1 MSYSQEQRFKRY
13 NVNLVS
19 IVSSDAT
26 SYAGFIKNA
35 SEEGLAY
42 QTYYF
47 DSTLKKISTKEIIDL
62 MLKMPSG
69 ETLNL
74 NCEIKWS
81 FILDSPWPLP
91 LNYST
96 FNMGMKIIDPPLK
109 YREYVKTLQ
118 HV

>member
-1 MSYSQEQRFKRY
+1 M
-13 NVNLVS
+13 S
-19 IVSSDAT
+19 IVSSDAINYT
-26 SYAGFIKNA
+26 GFIKNA

-42 QTYYF
+42 ETYSF
-47 DSTLKKISTKEIIDL
+47 ASTKKKIDL

-81 FILDSPWPLP
+81 SLLDSPWPLP

-109 YREYVKTLQ
+109 YMEYVKKLQ
-118 HV
+118 QIQ